1 MISKTEED
9 NTMKK
14 LTTKESTKAKKQ
26 YKKDLDSCKSIN
38 ELQWVYTDFAADQTL
53 TCDDLFELIRDCKE
67 KKAVFA
73 AKGDR
78 YTRAMKP
85 ECRK

>member
-1 MISKTEED
+1 MVNKTEEE

-26 YKKDLDSCKSIN
+26 YRIDLDSCKNVN
-38 ELQWVYTDFAADQTL
+38 ELQWIYTDFAKDMTL
-53 TCDDLFELIRDCKE
+53 TCDDLFELIRYFKE
-67 KKAVFA
+67 KKAGFIA
-73 AKGDR
+73 NGDR
-78 YTRAMKP
+78 YSRAVRP